1 MDFRLPSKWYR
12 RVVGGS
18 EILCGLLLMT
28 VPSRRVKNVANV
40 LLLFVKLLNCY
51 SHWAIND
58 EFERT
63 APTLVFLL
71 MLGCRMV
78 VDWQV
83 GKREAEE
90 ARANAAYLAKKG
102 VSTSSTSS
110 IDREETKK
118 VQ

>member
-1 MDFRLPSKWYR
+1 M
-12 RVVGGS
+12 GGS

-28 VPSRRVKNVANV
+28 VPSRRVKNVSNV
-40 LLLFVKLLNCY
+40 FLLLLKLLNCY

-63 APTLVFLL
+63 APTLAFLL

-78 VDWQV
+78 VDWQA

-90 ARANAAYLAKKG
+90 ARAQAAYLAKKG
-102 VSTSSTSS
+102 VGVASASTSS
-110 IDREETKK
+110 IAREEAKK